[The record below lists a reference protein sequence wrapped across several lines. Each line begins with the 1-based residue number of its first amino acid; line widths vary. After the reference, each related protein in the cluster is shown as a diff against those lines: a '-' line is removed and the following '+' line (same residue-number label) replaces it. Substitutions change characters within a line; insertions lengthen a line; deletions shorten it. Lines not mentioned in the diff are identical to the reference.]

1 MAFPV
6 LRTAAALVCATLIAS
21 LPTPVLAQNPDADA
35 KAAAEAKAAGQAGQ
49 RELEQIAE
57 AARQMTGPAANVEC
71 IWHGIRVVS
80 LLHRDDLDTAF
91 RQLQIYDRFGCPGGH
106 VQTAF
111 RCYLRPSGPRDP
123 KSGDARF
130 DQQRALECWIN
141 PSPAAPAT
149 AATSTPPAARPGTT
163 NR

>member
-1 MAFPV
+1 MALTV
-6 LRTAAALVCATLIAS
+6 LRTAIALVCATLILG
-21 LPTPVLAQNPDADA
+21 LPTMVLAQAQQDADA
-35 KAAAEAKAAGQAGQ
+35 KAAAEAKAAGQ
-49 RELEQIAE
+49 RELEDIAD

-111 RCYLRPSGPRDP
+111 RCYLRPSGPRDS

-130 DQQRALECWIN
+130 DQKRALECWIN
-141 PSPAAPAT
+141 PAQAAPAT
-149 AATSTPPAARPGTT
+149 AATTAPPPARPGTT

>member
-6 LRTAAALVCATLIAS
+6 LRTAAALFCATVIAA
-21 LPTPVLAQNPDADA
+21 LPTLVLAQTPEADA
-35 KAAAEAKAAGQAGQ
+35 KAAAEAKAAGQ
-49 RELEQIAE
+49 RELEAIAE
-57 AARQMTGPAANVEC
+57 AGRQMTGPAANVEC

-106 VQTAF
+106 IQTAF

-130 DQQRALECWIN
+130 DQQRALECWVN
-141 PSPAAPAT
+141 PGQAAPAT
-149 AATSTPPAARPGTT
+149 AATSTSPAARPGTT